1 MLYSL
6 IKKALI
12 LPVRV
17 YQWTLS
23 PLIGR
28 NCRYHPTCSHYMIQ
42 AIEEW
47 GPLKG
52 VWLGIRRIWRCHPWS
67 HRDMYDPVPKKH
79 PEP

>member
-28 NCRYHPTCSHYMIQ
+28 NCRYYPTCSHYMIQ

-52 VWLGIRRIWRCHPWS
+52 VWLGIRRIGRCHPWS
-67 HRDMYDPVPKKH
+67 NRDMYDPVPKKH
-79 PEP
+79 PES

>member
-12 LPVRV
+12 LPIKI

-28 NCRYHPTCSHYMIQ
+28 NCRYHPTCSRYMIE

-52 VWLGIRRIWRCHPWS
+52 LWLGIVRIGRCHPWS
-67 HRDMYDPVPKKH
+67 DRDMHDPVPKKKL
-79 PEP
+79 